1 MKNELTVMNSLL
13 SEMQSNL
20 NSYLDSEL
28 EPLSSESMMIEFPD
42 VDQMPKSTMI
52 YIQPDYAEYEAL
64 ATTNDQASF
73 RMSVFVLCK
82 RDKRENLTTKFFGYF
97 NGVYALLRSNISLS
111 GAVDF
116 TDIVDV
122 NFYPAVEGN
131 LNVKGAEISV
141 SCRYTKDFE

>member
-13 SEMQSNL
+13 SVMQSDL
-20 NSYLDSEL
+20 NTYLDSDL
-28 EPLSSESMMIEFPD
+28 DTLSSENMVIEFPD

-73 RMSVFVLCK
+73 RMSVYVLCK

-97 NGVYALLRSNISLS
+97 NGVYSLLRTNTSLS
-111 GAVDF
+111 GEVDF
-116 TDIVDV
+116 TDIMDV

-141 SCRYTKDFE
+141 SCRYTKDF